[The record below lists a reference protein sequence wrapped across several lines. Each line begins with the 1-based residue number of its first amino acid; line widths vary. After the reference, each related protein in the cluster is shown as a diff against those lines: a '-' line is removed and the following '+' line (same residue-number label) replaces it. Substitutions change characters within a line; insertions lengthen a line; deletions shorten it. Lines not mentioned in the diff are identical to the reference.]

1 MNTADKYS
9 KIAAELYQKAGAEIG
24 PYTRSE
30 LEMAAQIYVVLAQ
43 RADQTESEPDASAES
58 DARGLQQRIKKN
70 FAGS

>member
-9 KIAAELYQKAGAEIG
+9 KIAAELYQKAGTEEG

-30 LEMAAQIYVVLAQ
+30 LEMAAQIYVVLAE
-43 RADQTESEPDASAES
+43 RADQTKSKLDALAES
-58 DARGLQQRIKKN
+58 DARGLQQQIAKT